1 MPEDDERLGFPVDLD
16 LAGVRRA
23 MDGRRE
29 GGGRERGETVGLG
42 LYQCRPPRRSSGAEG
57 RRERRR
63 EAKATCGEG
72 RLGVMGWADEKHFGP
87 TEG

>member
-29 GGGRERGETVGLG
+29 VGGKGV
-42 LYQCRPPRRSSGAEG
+42 RRW
-57 RRERRR
+57 
-63 EAKATCGEG
+63 
-72 RLGVMGWADEKHFGP
+72 V
-87 TEG
+87 